1 MESLGAAGKDLA
13 MVGAIYPGVGNVLLG
28 DGKSGCVVLLRFMGH
43 VVCYDKD
50 VGGDLCKISNTYHGE
65 ESVENHR

>member
-28 DGKSGCVVLLRFMGH
+28 DGKSGCVFLLRFM
-43 VVCYDKD
+43 
-50 VGGDLCKISNTYHGE
+50 
-65 ESVENHR
+65 